1 MRVFARLKYPQS
13 RLRPLQRVLLSHY
26 VANGVSGALGLLWIA
41 VLVQAFLGSAA
52 ASAAVV
58 GAIISIP
65 PDMPAPRCGKFLH
78 MLPAPLLALVLFYA
92 VLRLQGSPWTLGL
105 LIVPASFCVFLLMA
119 WGQRGAPAAIGAMLA
134 LVFAM
139 ALPVPA
145 GAGAEAALHST
156 LYFALGAFLYLPW
169 AVLMNALLNA
179 RYRSQLMAD
188 LLLSLAALLR
198 LQAQQ
203 FSPLLHGGSDALT
216 GALLRCQA
224 ALAEQLQA
232 ARDLLYEA
240 PRRPRA
246 LQLAAMLL
254 CVLDVRDHLLACGLD
269 LEALRQQP
277 AQAGALQR
285 LQGELLA
292 QAQALESLADAL
304 LLGRRP
310 PPWSRPPPDT
320 HLAPEPGAQ
329 GFTPTR
335 LARGLA
341 HRIGHL
347 HLEVGRLYALESGR
361 VPPDLAVVRAGW
373 QMFVSPAG
381 WSWQPLLRLWR
392 WRAPALRH
400 ALRAALAVGAGY
412 AVAQQLP
419 WGTHAYWVVLT
430 IVVVL
435 RGSLAQTLQRRN
447 ARVAGTLL
455 GCLLAALLLAAQLP
469 GWALL
474 LCVTLA
480 QAVVHAFTVRRYWVA
495 AVAATVLGLVQS
507 HLLHGGGDSTAFALF
522 ERLADTL
529 LGAAMAWGFAYV
541 LPSWERHQVPALV
554 ARTLAAQSRHARE
567 ALALGQLQA
576 VDNHPELAWRLARR
590 EVFDS
595 LAALVQAS
603 ERAWQEPR
611 AVRPPL
617 LPLERL
623 QIHCYQLLAQLTAI
637 KTMLLLRRGHL
648 NSEDIRAPLQQAGAH
663 IEALLA
669 GAPAPALDADA
680 DADADAGAAVGQA
693 PSAPE
698 IDLTPWL
705 LRRLA
710 LAQELARQLRSE
722 AQVLLAIK

>member
-1 MRVFARLKYPQS
+1 MRSAL
-13 RLRPLQRVLLSHY
+13 RVLLSHY
-26 VANGVSGALGLLWIA
+26 VANGVGSALGLLVIA
-41 VLVQAFLGSAA
+41 ALVQLVLGSEA

-65 PDMPAPRCGKFLH
+65 PDTPAPRRGKFLH
-78 MLPAPLLALVLFYA
+78 MLPAPLLALPLFYA
-92 VLRLQGSPWTLGL
+92 VLRLEGSPWALGL

-119 WGQRGAPAAIGAMLA
+119 WGQRGAPVAIGAMLA

-139 ALPVPA
+139 ALLVPT
-145 GAGAEAALHST
+145 GADAAQQALHST
-156 LYFALGAFLYLPW
+156 LYFGLGAFLYLPW
-169 AVLMNALLNA
+169 AVLMNALLNQ
-179 RYRSQLMAD
+179 RYRAQLMAD
-188 LLLSLAALLR
+188 LLFSLAALLR

-203 FSPLLHGGSDALT
+203 FTPLVRDGSDVLI

-224 ALAEQLQA
+224 ALAEQMQA

-240 PRRPRA
+240 PRRPRQ
-246 LQLAAMLL
+246 LQFAGMLL
-254 CVLDVRDHLLACGLD
+254 CALELRDHLLACGLD

-292 QAQALESLADAL
+292 QAQALEDLGDVLLRGRTPDAWQ
-304 LLGRRP
+304 RP
-310 PPWSRPPPDT
+310 APDT

-341 HRIGHL
+341 HRIGHIHLDIERL
-347 HLEVGRLYALESGR
+347 HALARGEAQ
-361 VPPDLAVVRAGW
+361 PDLAVVRASW

-392 WRAPALRH
+392 WQAAPLRH
-400 ALRAALAVGAGY
+400 AMRAALAMGSGY
-412 AVAQQLP
+412 AVAQLLP

-469 GWALL
+469 AWALL

-480 QAVVHAFTVRRYWVA
+480 QAVVHAFTIRRYLVA

-507 HLLHGGGDSTAFALF
+507 HLLHGGDSATFDLL
-522 ERLADTL
+522 ERIADTL
-529 LGAAMAWGFAYV
+529 LGAGMAWAFAYV
-541 LPSWERHQVPALV
+541 LPSWERQQVPALV
-554 ARTLAAQSRHARE
+554 ARSLAAQVRHVRE

-590 EVFDS
+590 EAFDS
-595 LAALVQAS
+595 LAALVQAT

-623 QIHCYQLLAQLTAI
+623 QVHCYQLLAQLTAV
-637 KTMLLLRRGHL
+637 KAMLLLRRGHL
-648 NSEDIRAPLQQAGAH
+648 SSAAVQQPLQAASLRITALLEGAPLPEAS
-663 IEALLA
+663 EAL
-669 GAPAPALDADA
+669 PAWDEEPGWPLDAA
-680 DADADAGAAVGQA
+680 SPLA
-693 PSAPE
+693 E

-710 LAQELARQLRSE
+710 LAEALALQLRRE
-722 AQVLLAIK
+722 ADAALAI